1 MPLLE
6 DVDSI
11 FTSPLEQPDSLP
23 LTPAHDPG
31 SFGHY
36 RSTRRWADYSDD
48 ESLGSPMSLPSR
60 KIPTDIDVKVEDPEG
75 IEEGNSLRM
84 SEMER
89 QEDDQD
95 VDHFHL
101 DESSVGHDLP
111 LRPPPQCPPPQPQM
125 KGVSL
130 IQSDINGSSCALPS
144 HLDDHLHH
152 QPIESHHEPQ
162 QIPHS
167 TPSHQVM
174 KLLIAQPTLSLVT
187 YTREENK
194 TVLASTQLN
203 VMSWE
208 DYPAPKIS
216 TVERS
221 MKLVSSTRKSFVV
234 PVVKSDS
241 QGGTSLSSTQND
253 SLSKSETEAQSSA
266 QASSGKKSKKRSKK
280 STNAGPSNEP
290 QKRKVEGLVETWLR
304 YDKEKQSTA
313 AATRRRTL
321 KSTSASLLFSEPL
334 QTLEESRQ
342 MEDDRD
348 VWNDRL
354 SMYYVQKFCTY
365 IGSVDL
371 LVGGIQVKEVAKM
384 VFGGRFQTSKN
395 ALVPRAPPSVSCFQK
410 GLGLGLS
417 MDLGIE
423 SNDVGNEEDDDDE
436 KCWSMHWSTD
446 ENRVKVV
453 LVEIP
458 GEDTWWPRSIKDFAT
473 P

>member
-130 IQSDINGSSCALPS
+130 IQPDINGSSCALPS

-167 TPSHQVM
+167 TPSHQVI

-194 TVLASTQLN
+194 TVLASTQFN

-241 QGGTSLSSTQND
+241 QGGTSLSSTQKD
-253 SLSKSETEAQSSA
+253 SLPKSETEAQSSA

-290 QKRKVEGLVETWLR
+290 QKRKVEGL
-304 YDKEKQSTA
+304 
-313 AATRRRTL
+313 
-321 KSTSASLLFSEPL
+321 
-334 QTLEESRQ
+334 
-342 MEDDRD
+342 
-348 VWNDRL
+348 
-354 SMYYVQKFCTY
+354 FCTY

-371 LVGGIQVKEVAKM
+371 LVGGIQVKEVAKV

-458 GEDTWWPRSIKDFAT
+458 GENTWWPRSIKDFAT